1 MFLANS
7 ESGVSLAHLSST
19 DCISVSAQQPRGS
32 WACLVREHKSVVFSS
47 FTCFSLFALSCKIS
61 MCFGSHSSLE
71 PSYMRKLFLYWICKY
86 FLLAHLHPPNE
97 SMFWISNLERKKFF
111 LDYASFWSSLFVSSV
126 CAWSFYLMSCS
137 FPSCNAQV
145 AVSSHSCVQC
155 HALFPFGHC
164 DCVVLGGGLPFLVL
178 DHNTVLVPLP
188 CWLNIFCFLEWLFS
202 MHSLNVSS
210 LVIHSLVSFPTVWI
224 TSVVSSAFQV
234 FAGLQKCLPNPI
246 MFIDL

>member
-1 MFLANS
+1 MKVCF
-7 ESGVSLAHLSST
+7 ESP
-19 DCISVSAQQPRGS
+19 IWRG
-32 WACLVREHKSVVFSS
+32 KN
-47 FTCFSLFALSCKIS
+47 
-61 MCFGSHSSLE
+61 SSLTT
-71 PSYMRKLFLYWICKY
+71 PASG
-86 FLLAHLHPPNE
+86 AHVLCPQSVLE
-97 SMFWISNLERKKFF
+97 VSISCPVL
-111 LDYASFWSSLFVSSV
+111 
-126 CAWSFYLMSCS
+126 

-145 AVSSHSCVQC
+145 AVSSRSCVQC

-210 LVIHSLVSFPTVWI
+210 LMIHSLVSFPTVGI